1 MGAAMQLS
9 ERIGRRMKLQDL
21 HVLMTVVQ
29 AGSMGKAAERLNITQ
44 PAVSRSI
51 AELEHAV
58 GVRLLDRR
66 RQGVEP
72 TEYGRA
78 LLKGGAAMF
87 DDLHQ
92 AVKNIEFLADPTA
105 GSVRIGCSQ
114 FLTTTLVSA
123 VVDELSRRYPRIVFD
138 IAATDEETL
147 RRELI
152 DRNVD
157 FLVARK
163 FGPIAD
169 DRLEFEMLYD
179 DSFGVVAGVNN
190 SFARRRR
197 VELADLAN
205 EPWALPQAATVLG
218 SVFAEAFR
226 AIGLSYPRT
235 TVLTS
240 HAELRVNLL
249 TSGRFLS
256 IFSASILRFH
266 TKRAEL
272 KVLPVELQLSRV
284 PVGIVTLRNRTLSP
298 VAKLFIQHAREV
310 AKPLTRGKR

>member
-1 MGAAMQLS
+1 
-9 ERIGRRMKLQDL
+9 
-21 HVLMTVVQ
+21 
-29 AGSMGKAAERLNITQ
+29 
-44 PAVSRSI
+44 
-51 AELEHAV
+51 
-58 GVRLLDRR
+58 
-66 RQGVEP
+66 
-72 TEYGRA
+72 
-78 LLKGGAAMF
+78 
-87 DDLHQ
+87 
-92 AVKNIEFLADPTA
+92 
-105 GSVRIGCSQ
+105 
-114 FLTTTLVSA
+114 
-123 VVDELSRRYPRIVFD
+123 
-138 IAATDEETL
+138 
-147 RRELI
+147 
-152 DRNVD
+152 
-157 FLVARK
+157 
-163 FGPIAD
+163 
-169 DRLEFEMLYD
+169 
-179 DSFGVVAGVNN
+179 
-190 SFARRRR
+190 
-197 VELADLAN
+197 
-205 EPWALPQAATVLG
+205 VLG

>member
-1 MGAAMQLS
+1 MDRAMPVS
-9 ERIGRRMKLQDL
+9 DRIGRRMKLQDL

-29 AGSMGKAAERLNITQ
+29 AGGMGKAAERLHLTQ

-51 AELEHAV
+51 AALEKAL

-66 RQGVEP
+66 RQGVEA

-78 LLKGGAAMF
+78 LIDGGAAMF
-87 DDLHQ
+87 DDLRQ
-92 AVKNIEFLADPTA
+92 AVQNIEFLADPTT

-123 VVDELSRRYPRIVFD
+123 VVDQLSQRYPSIVFD
-138 IAATDEETL
+138 IAAANEEML

-157 FLVARK
+157 FLIARK
-163 FGPIAD
+163 LGRIAD

-179 DSFGVVAGVNN
+179 DSFGIVTGVKNPLV
-190 SFARRRR
+190 RRRQ
-197 VELADLAN
+197 VELIDLMN
-205 EPWALPQAATVLG
+205 EAWVLPRPATVPG
-218 SVFAEAFR
+218 SIFAQAFQT
-226 AIGLSYPRT
+226 IGHNYPRT
-235 TVLTS
+235 TIFTE
-240 HAELRVNLL
+240 HQELRVNLL
-249 TSGRFLS
+249 ASGRFLS

-266 TKRAEL
+266 AKRAEL
-272 KVLPVELQLSRV
+272 RVLPVDLALARV

-298 VAKLFIQHAREV
+298 VAKLFIEHARKI
-310 AKPLTRGKR
+310 AKPLAKRK